1 MSLAIAEYINTENI
15 MNESVF
21 TQLSTLGSSIVLIFG
36 ILLLWRRSVSTYI
49 SSFRWQSVVLSLVVA
64 AIGYF
69 GNDPELYIIA
79 AFSFILKAVIMPHYL
94 ERMRSRLE
102 ITREVEPYVN
112 NAASL
117 IVAGL
122 LVILAYTITRPLM
135 LVSELPTRSGIPLA
149 MGLIFVGFFVIL
161 SRKKALT
168 QIIGFLVME
177 NGIVLLAALGTYGI
191 PMIVEIGVFLD
202 VLMGFLVMQVLVYH
216 IHDTFES
223 IDVNQ
228 LNQLKH

>member
-1 MSLAIAEYINTENI
+1 
-15 MNESVF
+15 MNDSVF
-21 TQLSTLGSSIVLIFG
+21 SQLSTLGSSLVLIFG
-36 ILLLWRRSVSTYI
+36 ILLLWRRSVSAYI
-49 SSFRWQSVVLSLVVA
+49 SSFRWQSAILAVVIAL
-64 AIGYF
+64 IGYF
-69 GNDPELYIIA
+69 GHDPELYLVA
-79 AFSFILKAVIMPHYL
+79 AVSFILKAVIMPHYL

-102 ITREVEPYVN
+102 VTREVEPYIN
-112 NAASL
+112 NASSL
-117 IVAGL
+117 ILAGL
-122 LVILAYTITRPLM
+122 LVLFAYAVTRPLV
-135 LVSELPTRSGIPLA
+135 LVSSLPTRSGIPLA

-168 QIIGFLVME
+168 QIIGFLVLE

-191 PMIVEIGVFLD
+191 PLMVEIGVFLD

-223 IDVNQ
+223 INVDQ